1 MIATADIFQLSPD
14 FHNAV
19 VSLHNTTMPI
29 AFVVCA
35 AGLLMAAVR
44 AQYERSLSSIWPELV
59 RIFLVS
65 MFLLNNRSAAARVR
79 TQCPVEAEKVGL

>member
-1 MIATADIFQLSPD
+1 VKPAMIATADIFQLSPD

-19 VSLHNTTMPI
+19 VSLHNPTMP
-29 AFVVCA
+29 
-35 AGLLMAAVR
+35 MAAVL
-44 AQYERSLSSIWPELV
+44 AQYERSLSSILPELV